1 MFKYVVGLLALLVP
15 SVASPQSNIPLHS
28 VVALEGGAGVVVA
41 PGIVLTANH
50 VLKGQEALKADEP
63 NDLALIKKD
72 GGVPITLP
80 VEQPSVGS
88 EVVIVGCPIGQ
99 CLTITRGYIT
109 KMDDGEHMV
118 VSATGYPGNSG
129 GPCLWYSSL
138 RREWVLVGIVQ
149 SVAYTG
155 NMFSRNIVPSVTFV
169 KSKMD
174 ILEGVVKR
182 KKLEDS
188 WR

>member
-1 MFKYVVGLLALLVP
+1 MRFFVGLLAILFS
-15 SVASPQSNIPLHS
+15 SVAQSQPSLPLHS

-41 PGIVLTANH
+41 EGIVLTANH
-50 VLKGQEALKADEP
+50 VVKDQEVLKRDEP
-63 NDLALIKKD
+63 NDLALIKGEGK
-72 GGVPITLP
+72 PITLS
-80 VEQPSVGS
+80 VEKPSVGS

-118 VSATGYPGNSG
+118 VSAAAWPGNSG
-129 GPCLWYSSL
+129 GPCLWYSTL

-174 ILEGVVKR
+174 ILEGIVKR
-182 KKLEDS
+182 KKLEDK